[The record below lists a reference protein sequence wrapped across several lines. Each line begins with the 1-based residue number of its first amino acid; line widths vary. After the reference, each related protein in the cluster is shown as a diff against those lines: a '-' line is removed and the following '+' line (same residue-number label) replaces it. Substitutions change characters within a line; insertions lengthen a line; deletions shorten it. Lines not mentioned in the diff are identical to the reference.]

1 MSNMLPKNL
10 TSTLKTDQAWDSL
23 GVQWLRLHVP
33 NAGNLVLIPTQG
45 IRPHSLQFRVC
56 MLYLKVPQATAK
68 TQCSEINKNITIK
81 SNFKK

>member
-56 MLYLKVPQATAK
+56 MPKVPKGPTGY
-68 TQCSEINKNITIK
+68 SEDTVQ
-81 SNFKK
+81 